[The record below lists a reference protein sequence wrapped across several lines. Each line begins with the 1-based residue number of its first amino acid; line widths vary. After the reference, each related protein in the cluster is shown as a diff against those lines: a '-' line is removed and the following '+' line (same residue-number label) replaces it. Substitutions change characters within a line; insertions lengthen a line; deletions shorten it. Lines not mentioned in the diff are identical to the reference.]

1 MDKQDKKRRSC
12 KTLPLMLVTSAAV
25 VNLSGCGE
33 DDPNANLATVRDE
46 YKSLEECV
54 EDWGSKEP
62 CEPQK
67 APPGSSTYANTGNTS
82 GSHIYTGH
90 YFGPSYYEG
99 QREVA
104 QRSFLGS
111 RVANNNATGTAH
123 FSDHSV
129 SRSVTRSVSRG
140 GFGSSSRGFSSG
152 G

>member
-1 MDKQDKKRRSC
+1 MDSKEKKRRSC

-25 VNLSGCGE
+25 VNLSGCGD

-46 YKSLEECV
+46 YKSLEECI

-67 APPGSSTYANTGNTS
+67 APPGSSSFANTGNTS
-82 GSHIYTGH
+82 GGHIYTGH

-99 QREVA
+99 QREMA
-104 QRSFLGS
+104 QRSFLGN
-111 RVANNNATGTAH
+111 RVNSNGTAH